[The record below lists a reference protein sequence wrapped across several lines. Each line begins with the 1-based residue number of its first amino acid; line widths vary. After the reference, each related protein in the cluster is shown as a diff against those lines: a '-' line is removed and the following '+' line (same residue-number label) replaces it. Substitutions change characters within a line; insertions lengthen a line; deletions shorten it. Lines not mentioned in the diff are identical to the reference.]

1 MKKSVIL
8 MAAASVLMAG
18 TALAG
23 PSAKFAATYD
33 DRSDNEAYFNVVS
46 IIGAEGTEQ
55 AFACNQND
63 GYQFATIKVPQQ
75 KELLVGLSAEVILI
89 TDTSIKGKE
98 GGYARA
104 LAYAAGYM
112 TIMACPVDGGDC
124 VTAAPGSVTL
134 ADRFQILD
142 GVFGGVLEECT
153 DLDGDGSIGVPE
165 ECTFSDESLGLI
177 LDTLSS
183 HHFNFVLPDMEQG
196 EYDIKAMFS
205 TAACNEITTEGDA
218 SAATFAGAAFGKYML
233 TVQQVRAT
241 KGGIIEAEIIE

>member
-1 MKKSVIL
+1 MKHIL
-8 MAAASVLMAG
+8 TTLTCVSLLASTAAI
-18 TALAG
+18 AG

-33 DRSDNEAYFNVVS
+33 DRSDNDEYFNVVS

-55 AFACNQND
+55 EFACNDNN
-63 GYQFATIKVPQQ
+63 GYQFATIKVPEQ
-75 KELLVGLSAEVILI
+75 KELLVGLSAEILLV
-89 TDTSIKGKE
+89 TDTSIKGKQ

-104 LAYAAGYM
+104 LAYAGGYM

-165 ECTFSDESLGLI
+165 ECTFSDESIGLI

-183 HHFNFVLPDMEQG
+183 QHFNFVLPNMKQG

-218 SAATFAGAAFGKYML
+218 SAATFAAAAFGKYML
-233 TVQQVRAT
+233 TVQQVRAA

>member
-1 MKKSVIL
+1 MKKFVIS
-8 MAAASVLMAG
+8 MAAVSVLMAG

-33 DRSDNEAYFNVVS
+33 DRSDNDEYFNVVS

-55 AFACNQND
+55 EFACNEND
-63 GYQFATIKVPQQ
+63 GYQFATIKVPEQ
-75 KELLVGLSAEVILI
+75 KELLVGLSAEIILI

-104 LAYAAGYM
+104 LAAAGGRM
-112 TIMACPVDGGDC
+112 TILACPVGGGDC
-124 VTAAPGSVTL
+124 VMAAPGSVTL

-153 DLDGDGSIGVPE
+153 DVDGDGSVDVPG
-165 ECTFSDESLGLI
+165 ECTFSDESIGLI
-177 LDTLSS
+177 LDTLTS
-183 HHFNFVLPDMEQG
+183 HHFNFVLPNMEQG

-205 TAACNEITTEGDA
+205 TFACNSIVTEGDA

-233 TVQQVRAT
+233 TVQQVRAA